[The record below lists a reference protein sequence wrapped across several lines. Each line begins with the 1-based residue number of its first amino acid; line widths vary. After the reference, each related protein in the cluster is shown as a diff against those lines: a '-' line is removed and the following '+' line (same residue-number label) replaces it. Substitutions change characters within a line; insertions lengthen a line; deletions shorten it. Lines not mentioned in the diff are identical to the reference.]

1 MAIWRERTVAG
12 TKRFE
17 PSQALDRAVRVFWER
32 GFEAASYS
40 ELTSA
45 TGLNKSSLYNAFGD
59 KQALYIKCL
68 ERFCETVGAPEM
80 ATLERPDFADAIA
93 GFFET
98 MVRRMNA
105 ATAPRGCL
113 MTMAALELGGTEGE
127 VGAIIRNDLRQ
138 WADALRARCDRAVRD
153 GELPPDTDTEALA
166 SLFLAV
172 MRGLPAL
179 NRGLGDLSASALAV
193 KALLQMLTAAPRL
206 TR

>member
-1 MAIWRERTVAG
+1 MAG

-17 PSQALDRAVRVFWER
+17 PAVALDRAVRVFWER
-32 GFEAASYS
+32 GFEGASYS

-68 ERFCETVGAPEM
+68 KRFNETVGAPEM
-80 ATLERPDFADAIA
+80 AILDRPDFADAIA
-93 GFFET
+93 GCFEA
-98 MVRRMNA
+98 MVRRMNDG
-105 ATAPRGCL
+105 TSPRGCL
-113 MTMAALELGGTEGE
+113 MTMAALELGGTD
-127 VGAIIRNDLRQ
+127 GAIGMIIRANLQQ
-138 WADALRARCDRAVRD
+138 WATALRARCDRAARD

-206 TR
+206 

>member
-1 MAIWRERTVAG
+1 VAG

-17 PSQALDRAVRVFWER
+17 PAVALDRAVRVFWER
-32 GFEAASYS
+32 GFEGASYS

-68 ERFCETVGAPEM
+68 KRFNETVGAPEM
-80 ATLERPDFADAIA
+80 AILDRPDFADAIA
-93 GFFET
+93 GCFEA
-98 MVRRMNA
+98 MVRRMNDG
-105 ATAPRGCL
+105 TSPRGCL
-113 MTMAALELGGTEGE
+113 MTMAALELGGTD
-127 VGAIIRNDLRQ
+127 GAIGMIIRANLQQ
-138 WADALRARCDRAVRD
+138 WATALRARCDRAARD

-206 TR
+206 

>member
-1 MAIWRERTVAG
+1 VAG

-17 PSQALDRAVRVFWER
+17 PSEALDRAVRVFWEH
-32 GFEAASYS
+32 GFEGASYS
-40 ELTSA
+40 ELTTA

-68 ERFCETVGAPEM
+68 ERFSETVGAPEM
-80 ATLERPDFADAIA
+80 AILDRPDFADAIA
-93 GFFET
+93 GCFEA
-98 MVRRMNA
+98 MVRRMNDG
-105 ATAPRGCL
+105 TSPRGCL
-113 MTMAALELGGTEGE
+113 MAMAALELGGTD
-127 VGAIIRNDLRQ
+127 GAIGMIIRANLQQ
-138 WADALRARCDRAVRD
+138 WATALRARCDRAARD

-166 SLFLAV
+166 ALFLAV

-206 TR
+206 

>member
-1 MAIWRERTVAG
+1 VAG

-32 GFEAASYS
+32 GYEGASYS

-68 ERFCETVGAPEM
+68 ERFSQTVGAPEM
-80 ATLERPDFADAIA
+80 AHLDRPEFADAIA
-93 GFFET
+93 SFFEG
-98 MVRRMNA
+98 MVRRMNDEEL
-105 ATAPRGCL
+105 PRGCL
-113 MTMAALELGGTEGE
+113 LTMAALELGGTEGA
-127 VGAIIRNDLRQ
+127 VGAIIRANLQ
-138 WADALRARCDRAVRD
+138 LWAGALRARCDRAVRE
-153 GELPPDTDTEALA
+153 GELPPNTDTEALA

-179 NRGLGDLSASALAV
+179 NRGFGELSSCALAV
-193 KALLQMLTAAPRL
+193 KALLQMLTSAPRL

>member
-1 MAIWRERTVAG
+1 MAG

-17 PSQALDRAVRVFWER
+17 PSEALDRAVRVFWEK
-32 GFEAASYS
+32 GFEGASYS

-68 ERFCETVGAPEM
+68 ERFSETIGKPEL
-80 ATLERPDFADAIA
+80 ALLDRPDFADAIA
-93 GFFET
+93 GLFESL
-98 MVRRMNA
+98 VQRMDDA
-105 ATAPRGCL
+105 ALPRGCL
-113 MTMAALELGGTEGE
+113 LALSALELGGTD
-127 VGAIIRNDLRQ
+127 GALGTIIRTNLQ
-138 WADALRARCDRAVRD
+138 HWLSALRTRCDRAVRN

-179 NRGLGDLSASALAV
+179 NRGFGDLRSGALAV
-193 KALLQMLTAAPRL
+193 KALLQMLICAPRL
-206 TR
+206 SR

>member
-1 MAIWRERTVAG
+1 MAG

-17 PSQALDRAVRVFWER
+17 PAVALDRAVRVFWER
-32 GFEAASYS
+32 GFEGASYS

-68 ERFCETVGAPEM
+68 KRFSETVGAPEM
-80 ATLERPDFADAIA
+80 AILDRPDFADAIA
-93 GFFET
+93 GCFEA
-98 MVRRMNA
+98 MVRRMNDG
-105 ATAPRGCL
+105 TSPRGCL
-113 MTMAALELGGTEGE
+113 MTMAALELGGTD
-127 VGAIIRNDLRQ
+127 GAIGMIIRANLQQ
-138 WADALRARCDRAVRD
+138 WATALRARCDRAARD

-206 TR
+206 